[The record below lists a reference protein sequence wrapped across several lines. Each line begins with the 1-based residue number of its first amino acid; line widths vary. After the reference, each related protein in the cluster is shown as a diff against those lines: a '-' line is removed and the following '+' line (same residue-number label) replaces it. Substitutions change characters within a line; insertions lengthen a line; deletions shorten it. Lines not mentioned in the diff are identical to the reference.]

1 MVEVFWRF
9 WIVSFGD
16 LRISTYF
23 GSKCGGSKCSL
34 LDPVPLFGNTWN
46 MYVSLTFFGESG
58 RIRVSSPW
66 RAWQKWPEHAGLNSA
81 VQVPRLL
88 QIPAL
93 SWIWVVVSIICLFSP
108 PIWRRFP
115 ILTNIFSNGLVSN
128 HQLLVVNFHASQ
140 LFLPGALPP
149 LRTSCFVNMGEEN
162 PSASMALHI
171 PRLSSRP
178 NRFFFQ
184 FLNYIVWL
192 HLPPQFSS
200 PLPWN
205 KLFACCSRC
214 LPASLYHRREW
225 GWMGKVDIENALQ
238 LPWKTCFGKEKS
250 VSKI

>member
-1 MVEVFWRF
+1 MLQKTNLIQNETWVGGGLCGGSYVSSRVFCCGSFTPCGLAGGSRGLQMFLWWKCFEV

-16 LRISTYF
+16 LRVSTYF

-58 RIRVSSPW
+58 RIRASSPW
-66 RAWQKWPEHAGLNSA
+66 RAWQTWPEHAGLNSA

-128 HQLLVVNFHASQ
+128 HQLLVVNFHESQ
-140 LFLPGALPP
+140 LFYKGSSS
-149 LRTSCFVNMGEEN
+149 TS
-162 PSASMALHI
+162 S
-171 PRLSSRP
+171 
-178 NRFFFQ
+178 
-184 FLNYIVWL
+184 
-192 HLPPQFSS
+192 
-200 PLPWN
+200 
-205 KLFACCSRC
+205 LFAVLDCGR
-214 LPASLYHRREW
+214 
-225 GWMGKVDIENALQ
+225 Q
-238 LPWKTCFGKEKS
+238 
-250 VSKI
+250 KIHPLVWVFPKIGVPPNHPF